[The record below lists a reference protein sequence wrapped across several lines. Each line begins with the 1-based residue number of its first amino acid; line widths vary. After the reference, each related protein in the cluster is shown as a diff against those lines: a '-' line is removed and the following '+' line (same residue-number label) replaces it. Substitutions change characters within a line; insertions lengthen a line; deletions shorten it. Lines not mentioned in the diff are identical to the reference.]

1 MAQTVGNHAVATF
14 TAPSNGDTLDA
25 TVVKGNDNTLRSS
38 YVDHDADTGIH
49 LQSSTLSSRPAAGTA
64 GRKWLTNDSGSVK
77 LWYDTG
83 SVWEEVSYIPT
94 TGNVTLP
101 GDLAV
106 NGNVTFGDANTDT
119 FSITSRLASSL
130 VPSVTATN
138 DIGTTALRW
147 RDVYATT
154 LTGTLNSS
162 NLTGALPAISGASLT
177 SLTAANLTG
186 TTLPSSIVTSSLT
199 SVGALTALSVAG
211 TSTIQQALE
220 KVTISATAATG
231 TVQFDAATQAILY
244 YTTNASA
251 NWTLNIRGNSGTTLT
266 SMMSAGQSITV
277 VFMVTN
283 GATAYYPSA
292 HQIDGSAVT
301 PKWVSGSAA
310 SSGNANAIDAYTY
323 TIVKT
328 SGGFTMLASRSFFS

>member
-1 MAQTVGNHAVATF
+1 
-14 TAPSNGDTLDA
+14 
-25 TVVKGNDNTLRSS
+25 
-38 YVDHDADTGIH
+38 
-49 LQSSTLSSRPAAGTA
+49 
-64 GRKWLTNDSGSVK
+64 
-77 LWYDTG
+77 
-83 SVWEEVSYIPT
+83 
-94 TGNVTLP
+94 
-101 GDLAV
+101 V

-147 RDVYATT
+147 RDVYMNGTLTNTGTISATT
-154 LTGTLNSS
+154 FSGSGASLTNVPSASLTGALPAISGASLTSLTSS

-199 SVGALTALSVAG
+199 SVGTLTALSVAG
-211 TSTIQQALE
+211 TLTIQQALE

-251 NWTLNIRGNSGTTLT
+251 HWTLNIRGNSGTTLT

-292 HQIDGSAVT
+292 HQIDGSAIT
-301 PKWVSGSAA
+301 PKWVGGSAV
-310 SSGNANAIDAYTY
+310 SSGNTNAIDAYTY

-328 SGGFTMLASRSFFS
+328 AGGFTMLASRSFFS

>member
-1 MAQTVGNHAVATF
+1 
-14 TAPSNGDTLDA
+14 
-25 TVVKGNDNTLRSS
+25 
-38 YVDHDADTGIH
+38 
-49 LQSSTLSSRPAAGTA
+49 
-64 GRKWLTNDSGSVK
+64 
-77 LWYDTG
+77 
-83 SVWEEVSYIPT
+83 
-94 TGNVTLP
+94 
-101 GDLAV
+101 V

-119 FSITSRLASSL
+119 FSITSRLASAL
-130 VPSVTATN
+130 VPSATATN

-154 LTGTLNSS
+154 LAGTLNSS

-199 SVGALTALSVAG
+199 SVGTLTALSVAG

-231 TVQFDAATQAILY
+231 TVNYDVLTQAILY

-251 NWTLNIRGNSGTTLT
+251 GWTLNIRGNSGTTLT

-283 GATAYYPSA
+283 GATAYHPSA

-301 PKWVSGSAA
+301 PKWVSGSAV
-310 SSGNANAIDAYTY
+310 SSGSPSAIDAYTY